1 MRMGG
6 AMLAAVVLSGFLF
19 CGCGGGSPGGGVA
32 TPVGPTPAPAA
43 VTPTVTSS
51 TSNGAQNGASIV
63 SLSST
68 TSGATIYYT
77 LDGSVPTSPGPTTSS
92 QIYVAPILISSTI
105 TVKAMAVASGYT
117 NSAVASQAFTQSIS
131 SGTLVWSDEFSNST
145 SANAQPNASTWTYDT
160 GLNCCGNNELETIAL
175 GARRPRPAIHRA
187 PTRMWARTAICILW
201 RSSPL
206 RQRPPTRPRGSRARG
221 CSASCTGALRPD

>member
-77 LDGSVPTSPGPTTSS
+77 LDGSAPTTSS
-92 QIYVAPILISSTI
+92 QIYAAPILVSSTI

-131 SGTLVWSDEFSNST
+131 SGTLV
-145 SANAQPNASTWTYDT
+145 
-160 GLNCCGNNELETIAL
+160 
-175 GARRPRPAIHRA
+175 
-187 PTRMWARTAICILW
+187 
-201 RSSPL
+201 
-206 RQRPPTRPRGSRARG
+206 
-221 CSASCTGALRPD
+221 